1 MINTII
7 AEVSQKISLYTV
19 LFACIQYIS
28 KYIPAVKTA
37 LKMFVRFAGTRKIS
51 PALLQGIYAVY
62 LLSKK
67 LEQDYSYRTGY
78 AKKAGNQSFK
88 DSYL

>member
-1 MINTII
+1 
-7 AEVSQKISLYTV
+7 
-19 LFACIQYIS
+19 
-28 KYIPAVKTA
+28 
-37 LKMFVRFAGTRKIS
+37 MFVWFASTRKIS